1 MSNYKT
7 ARQFVFLLVFT
18 TFFGFLVLNNSFPV
32 YSNTA
37 EELENEINQKTEEL
51 EKNKSVL
58 SEIEK
63 KIKEISG
70 STYSLS
76 EKVNLLNA
84 EITKL
89 QEQIDIKN
97 ADIEEKLRL
106 IQEKEDLLNRKKE
119 LFDMVSTE
127 LYMQSRHSNAQLLFS
142 FNNIENLLQN
152 LFVKKT
158 AIGMLRN
165 DIEAISGEFTSLSQM
180 KEDLE
185 LEKVELDTQKK
196 DLDDSYALVLAEK
209 NKLQGELNAQM
220 AAKSSVTRTINGLS
234 ATLSDLQYQLLIARQ
249 GGTHVDVNSVPASS
263 SDINGSLAGFNANA
277 PSGSFAVF
285 SIGAYTHRNGMS
297 QWGAKARAE
306 PPYNQNYQ
314 QILSAYYPGKSIRTG
329 TVVISGSSEA
339 IMQNI
344 PTTTYG
350 TLNFEDDYLIRLYE
364 VPETWPMEVL
374 KAQAIAARTY
384 AINYTQNGRKAIC
397 TSESCQVV
405 GDSPKGA
412 RWREAV
418 SSTRGM
424 ILTDGGG
431 APFSTQY
438 AAVHGGW
445 GNQIGWDTTNGTGG
459 YSGWTSNAYE
469 SISGVS
475 WFYKTWYRSGY
486 TYGNTVNADS
496 CYRNPWLTQAEMAD
510 LVNIYQIW
518 KASGGNDP
526 RVYPIIDACHVNKGQ
541 YSHAEARALA
551 SKPVTS
557 VSSVVVSSS
566 NGYTGTV
573 IFGTNAGVITM
584 TGNEFKTVYNLRA
597 PGYLRIPQ
605 SGFVHINVHKK

>member
-1 MSNYKT
+1 MSKYKT
-7 ARQFVFLLVFT
+7 VSQFTIVILLSLFIPL
-18 TFFGFLVLNNSFPV
+18 FVLNWAYPV
-32 YSNTA
+32 YSGTI
-37 EELENEINQKTEEL
+37 EDLESEINKKTEEL
-51 EKNKSVL
+51 SKNQGTL
-58 SEIEK
+58 SAIEK
-63 KIKEISG
+63 RIAEISG
-70 STYSLS
+70 SSYSLT

-89 QEQIDIKN
+89 QAEIDTKN
-97 ADIEEKLRL
+97 IEIEEKLKL
-106 IQEKEDLLNRKKE
+106 IAEKEALLNLKKE

-127 LYMQSRHSNAQLLFS
+127 LYMQSRHDSGQLIFS
-142 FNNIENLLQN
+142 FNNLENLLQN

-158 AIGMLRN
+158 AISILRE
-165 DIEAISGEFTSLSQM
+165 DIEKINGEFTSLSEM
-180 KEDLE
+180 KAGLE
-185 LEKVELDTQKK
+185 QEKLDLDTQKK

-209 NKLQGELNAQM
+209 NKLQKELNAQI
-220 AAKSSVTRTINGLS
+220 AAKKSVTRTINGLS
-234 ATLSDLQYQLLIARQ
+234 TTLSDLQYQLLVVRQ

-263 SDINGSLAGFNANA
+263 SDVNGSLPGFNANA
-277 PSGSFAVF
+277 PAGSFAVF

-306 PPYNQNYQ
+306 SGQNFQ
-314 QILSAYYPGKSIRTG
+314 QILAAYYPGKGIRTD
-329 TVVISGSSEA
+329 TVVIGGVSEA
-339 IMQNI
+339 IMTNI
-344 PTTTYG
+344 STTTYG

-397 TSESCQVV
+397 TTESCQVV
-405 GDSPKGA
+405 GATPKGA

-445 GNQIGWDTTNGTGG
+445 GNQIGWDTTNGVGG
-459 YSGWTSNAYE
+459 ESGWTSRAYE

-475 WFYKTWYRSGY
+475 WFYKTWYRTAY
-486 TYGNTVNADS
+486 TYGNTVNSDS
-496 CYRNPWLTQAEMAD
+496 CYRNPWLTQVEKAD

-518 KASGGNDP
+518 KASGGNDT
-526 RVYPIIDACHVNKGQ
+526 RVYPVIDACHSNKGQ
-541 YSHAEARALA
+541 YTHDEARSLA
-551 SKPVTS
+551 AKPVTS
-557 VSSVVVSSS
+557 VSSVAVSSS
-566 NGYTGTV
+566 NGSTVTV

-605 SGFVHINVHKK
+605 SGFVHINIHKK